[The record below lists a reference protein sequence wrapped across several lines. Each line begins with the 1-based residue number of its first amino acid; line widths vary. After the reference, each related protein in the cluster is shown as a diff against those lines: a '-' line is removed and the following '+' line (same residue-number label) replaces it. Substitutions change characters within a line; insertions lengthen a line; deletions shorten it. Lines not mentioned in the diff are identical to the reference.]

1 MERMRILLVDDHALF
16 RKGVAA
22 LLAARP
28 EVEVVGEAAD
38 GIEAAARARD
48 TMPDAIL
55 MDIRMPRCNGLEA
68 VRQIKQEMPHVRIV
82 MLTVSAEDRDL
93 FAAIKSGAEGYLLK
107 DMEPQQLYDK
117 LDGLRRGEAPIS
129 GGLAARILT
138 EFRSP
143 DKASPAAPAS
153 HQNLTQREAEVL
165 ELVATGLSNGEI
177 ASRLGITE
185 NTVKIHLRN
194 ILEKLHLQNRI
205 QAAVYAVQQGLLRGS
220 DFTSHE
226 GDE

>member
-1 MERMRILLVDDHALF
+1 MDRMRILLVDDHALF
-16 RKGVAA
+16 RRGVAA

-28 EVEVVGEAAD
+28 ELEVVGEASD
-38 GIEAAARARD
+38 GLEAAARARE
-48 TMPDAIL
+48 TVPDAIL

-68 VRQIKQEMPHVRIV
+68 VRLIKKEMPHVRII
-82 MLTVSAEDRDL
+82 MLTVSADDRDL

-117 LDGLRRGEAPIS
+117 LEGMRRGEAPIS
-129 GGLAARILT
+129 GALAARILT

-143 DKASPAAPAS
+143 EKAVAPEEVTREG
-153 HQNLTQREAEVL
+153 LTQREGEVL
-165 ELVATGLSNGEI
+165 ELVVTGLNNGEI
-177 ASRLGITE
+177 AGRLGITE

-205 QAAVYAVQQGLLRGS
+205 QAAVYAVQQGLVHGVDMAPS
-220 DFTSHE
+220 E
-226 GDE
+226 PAE